1 MTRRTASVTGTVYF
15 SKAAIQRKPLA
26 AIHVCSA
33 MTMATIAIFIA
44 MPPSMPSS
52 PKSATT
58 RSSTIQVL
66 IAHQPADVMPW
77 MIAGR

>member
-1 MTRRTASVTGTVYF
+1 MTSRTASVTGTVYF
-15 SKAAIQRKPLA
+15 SNAAIHRKPLA

-33 MTMATIAIFIA
+33 MTTATIAIF
-44 MPPSMPSS
+44 MPTPPSMPSS

-77 MIAGR
+77 MTAGR